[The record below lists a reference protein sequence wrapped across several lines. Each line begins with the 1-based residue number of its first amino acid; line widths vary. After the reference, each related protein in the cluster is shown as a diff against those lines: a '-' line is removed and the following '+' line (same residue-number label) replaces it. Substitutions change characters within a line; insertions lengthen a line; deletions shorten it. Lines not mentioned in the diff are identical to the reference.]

1 MLLMLEVNSAEFT
14 RYVTPKDV
22 ESSGRSPTKYGAKLK
37 ALIKPNPSYMT
48 EEAHRNIRTTSV
60 FDTETKT
67 HYWLTVVAQDYG
79 VVPLYSTL
87 EVYVEIKNVN
97 DNAPLTKEPVYY
109 PHIMENSPPGTPVIQ
124 ITATD
129 PDSPTILY
137 RITSGN
143 PESFFSI
150 DTRTGV
156 ISTTGRKLD
165 REYQAEHVLEIT
177 LTDDGTPPLHSS
189 TRVVITIDD
198 ENDNSPH
205 FQYKFYNIHIPET
218 RHHEAPLIQIIAI
231 DNDLG
236 NNSSIFYEVMSGRGK
251 NKFKIHPTAG
261 AIYSLSSF
269 QHGEEYDLLVRATDQ
284 GKPNKSAIAKIS
296 VRVLPLPDDSK
307 HPPDCKTKDQHVSVQ
322 ESDSVGFLVILIQ
335 CDDLDGDV
343 LWYNIIDGD
352 PRSEF
357 MIVGDEGS
365 ILLAKRL
372 DWEVQSKY
380 NLTIKVTDGIYNAY
394 TQVFVSV
401 VDINEYRP
409 IFSKPIYTANISESS
424 VPGTEVVKLTATDAD
439 RDSKVVYSLY
449 NAQSPSSLHLFK
461 VDYQT
466 GSLSVAKPLDRET
479 IAEHIITV
487 MVKDQATPAKRNFA
501 RVIIKVN
508 DANDHAPE
516 FSVSIMQG
524 RVFETSPIGTTV
536 LSLNAVD
543 KDHGINAKVVYSL
556 QSGNVGNAF
565 FLDPVIGSINVA
577 RDLDISIMNEY
588 MLIIKASDSG
598 NPPLAST
605 IPVHIIVVMADNAP
619 PRFTRREVAAE
630 LYENEPARIVVK
642 HLEARS
648 TSSLH
653 YEIVQ
658 GNVDNAF
665 YVNPTTGAGAKAV
678 CHVVVH
684 LMDRNDNPPYFRET
698 LYQGWINEG
707 APIASLVFYNQSSHL
722 VLAASDEDSQL
733 NALLQYDIVEPGPQR
748 WFHIDSTTG
757 AIRTI
762 ATLDHE
768 TDPLIEFHVKV
779 TDLGKPRLSS
789 ETLAKVV
796 IKVNDINDCSPKF
809 SQRIYNTSILTPT
822 YANIAVLQLNAT
834 DKDSA
839 NITKLSFSIRS
850 GNVDNV
856 YSIGSE
862 TGIITVHDP
871 ISGAKTAPHRLRVAV
886 TDGKFVD
893 EAMVYITWEH
903 SQDSGLKFQ
912 RSIYHGSVLEN
923 STKSIT
929 VAVVTVLGSH
939 LNEHLTFSIL
949 NPSPYF
955 TIGPTS
961 GALRTTGVRF
971 DREHQERYQLIVQT
985 RSKESREDE
994 IRVAHVAVNVT
1005 VLDINDNCP
1014 MFVNLPYY
1022 AVVSVDAKKGDVIT
1036 KVHAIDLDKGENGEV
1051 RYELIRGSGDLFKVC
1066 RKTGEVTPKQALEGH
1081 NREYQLIIAAY
1092 DGGSTPCSTKVNVV
1106 VKVMDRSMPI
1116 FDKQFYTVSTL
1127 ENIDLHSPLSISI
1140 QAESPLGRKLIY
1152 SIVSGNNDEKFA
1164 VDFNTGGLYVV
1175 DELDYETQQEYALY
1189 IRATDS
1195 VSGVS
1200 ADVPVNVLVLD
1211 VNDSPPEFMDDA
1223 YNVSVSEA
1231 APFGTII
1238 LKLTAHDNDTGLN
1251 AKIRY
1256 SLKNDNNT
1264 TENFHIDP
1272 EDGSIYLK
1280 RSLDH
1285 ETQTLHHIVA
1295 IATDCGI
1302 PNLSSSVHVWIKV
1315 LDMNDNPPKLE
1326 KNIYAWLSEEAS
1338 RGQVVT
1344 IVTASDRDS
1353 VDHKRL
1359 VYSIVGGNQQQTFFM
1374 DPTTGTP
1381 VVKVTAT
1388 DKDSDPYGYVSYFI
1402 SSDKILESFEIY
1414 NLTGEIMTK
1423 VSLDREKQKVYEI
1436 PVVAIDTGGKVG
1448 FSIVRVWIS
1457 DANDN
1462 SPVFVLPEYKACIHS
1477 NFSIN
1482 SVFLKVKAVDKDEDH
1497 SAQIEYSI
1505 YEKEASGVRDL
1516 FQINKN
1522 TGGLSL
1528 LRSALPSENQMFQF
1542 FIRATDKGFPPL
1554 HSDVPVDIYIMSQK
1568 DVSPMF
1574 ERRDDKFFVTESAAP
1589 GTVITRVK
1597 LITEMPVNYRLLS
1610 GKDYFIIDPSGVI
1623 SLSGRLDRELFPS
1636 HVIGVLAYT
1645 ESSPPLTAV
1654 TEISLQVL
1662 DSNDN
1667 KPIFDSA
1674 EYKIKIAENIKE
1686 GSPILKVHASDADEG
1701 TNGEIQYSLTGPG
1714 TAIFSIDSHTG
1725 WIISLVALDREIT
1738 EHYTLT
1744 VIASDSGAPTHTSN
1758 ATVFITLIDYNDNP
1772 PKFVKNSYSASVSE
1786 NAMAG
1791 TVVVQVSITDRD
1803 SESSNIV
1810 FYIIGGDPHSQFDVK
1825 LSGEVYVTRPL
1836 DREAIDKY
1844 KLSIFATDGKHST
1857 VTTLYVD
1864 VLDENDQEPY
1874 CLLYRYKETISEA
1887 VPPGYYILTVK
1898 AVDLDLGSKLKFYLT
1913 GDNAEYFNL
1922 DRTTGELKTLKSLD
1936 RERISE
1942 FHLTAHVQDREHI
1955 EWECISHIDITVL
1968 DVNDNAPV
1976 FSSSNLS
1983 VSVSEGASIGS
1994 LVTKIHAIDDDIGV
2008 NRKIRYV
2015 LVDSAD
2021 GHFKIVSDSGIITLA
2036 RVLDRETKDSYNLTV
2051 KAVDQG
2057 LPQLWNVASL
2067 TVHVLD
2073 VNDNPPEFQ
2082 TRTHHASIPE
2092 NAAIDTHV
2100 TQVMATSIDAGIN
2113 AQIEYSIVGGNE
2125 HGKFAIEY
2133 DTGIITIAQPLDYE
2147 RAREYLI
2154 TVQATDL
2161 GVPPLSNQA
2170 TVNITVLDSNDN
2182 APVFSEVSYSAKIA
2196 EDAMIGEI
2204 VAQVSATDLD
2214 TEENGDVTYSIERG
2228 DAHQQFSIHPKTGE
2242 VSVIQPLDRELVSS
2256 YVLQIRASDN
2266 GESVLSSSAIL
2277 KIEVLD
2283 VNDNPPLFTQTNYTV
2298 IVQEDK
2304 RPGWIVCQLLV
2315 TDSDISPNAGPFIF
2329 DILAKKGVSAFRIEK
2344 DGTIR
2349 TAALLSHKLES
2360 TYTLHV
2366 RVFDNGN
2373 PPLYSDTWVIVKVIE
2388 ESQYPPI
2395 ATPLDIWIG
2404 SYQERWDGGE
2414 IGRVHA
2420 TDQDQFDIL
2429 NFSLVPSH
2437 QVPGISP
2444 YNFITTQRKRL
2455 LKELRLVLKKEVSL
2469 ISVQDSGSG
2478 DTDVLLFI
2486 KGGVDIQSLNSALL
2500 TMNLPLLQLECN
2512 CLNGALCRQ
2521 RIALNPERVI
2531 TISSDLISFV
2541 SPSHSHDVYCAC
2553 NLGYSGERCDELIP
2567 PAQCECPPSQTCIAQ
2582 PAPPGFV
2589 CAPPS
2594 PASPLCS
2601 PNHTCPPPQTPS
2613 FKSAFSIITWQQL
2626 MIAGII
2632 IIIILV
2638 LCLTCLICKCCCRNS
2653 RQNDLDKTSSV
2664 LNSDV
2669 KRTSKL
2675 SNLEVTQC
2683 IPRPAS
2689 YTSGSHNDVYA
2700 GPLNNLDTVRSY
2712 GSAGDELES
2721 VPPDYVKNLN
2731 RNANSPG
2738 HKINNGYHWDCSDW
2752 VRPNQNPL
2760 PNITEVPGSEVPDS
2774 SSFHSNDSNDSNT
2787 VQQGQHHAQSTII
2800 DPARDL
2806 ATLDEELY
2814 MTYRSEEDDV
2824 ITYGFPQRYPSQS
2837 DVSTNLCDIEDSD
2850 VPT

>member
-1 MLLMLEVNSAEFT
+1 
-14 RYVTPKDV
+14 
-22 ESSGRSPTKYGAKLK
+22 
-37 ALIKPNPSYMT
+37 
-48 EEAHRNIRTTSV
+48 
-60 FDTETKT
+60 
-67 HYWLTVVAQDYG
+67 
-79 VVPLYSTL
+79 
-87 EVYVEIKNVN
+87 
-97 DNAPLTKEPVYY
+97 
-109 PHIMENSPPGTPVIQ
+109 
-124 ITATD
+124 
-129 PDSPTILY
+129 
-137 RITSGN
+137 
-143 PESFFSI
+143 
-150 DTRTGV
+150 
-156 ISTTGRKLD
+156 
-165 REYQAEHVLEIT
+165 
-177 LTDDGTPPLHSS
+177 
-189 TRVVITIDD
+189 
-198 ENDNSPH
+198 
-205 FQYKFYNIHIPET
+205 
-218 RHHEAPLIQIIAI
+218 
-231 DNDLG
+231 
-236 NNSSIFYEVMSGRGK
+236 
-251 NKFKIHPTAG
+251 
-261 AIYSLSSF
+261 
-269 QHGEEYDLLVRATDQ
+269 
-284 GKPNKSAIAKIS
+284 
-296 VRVLPLPDDSK
+296 
-307 HPPDCKTKDQHVSVQ
+307 
-322 ESDSVGFLVILIQ
+322 
-335 CDDLDGDV
+335 
-343 LWYNIIDGD
+343 
-352 PRSEF
+352 
-357 MIVGDEGS
+357 
-365 ILLAKRL
+365 
-372 DWEVQSKY
+372 
-380 NLTIKVTDGIYNAY
+380 
-394 TQVFVSV
+394 
-401 VDINEYRP
+401 
-409 IFSKPIYTANISESS
+409 
-424 VPGTEVVKLTATDAD
+424 
-439 RDSKVVYSLY
+439 
-449 NAQSPSSLHLFK
+449 
-461 VDYQT
+461 
-466 GSLSVAKPLDRET
+466 
-479 IAEHIITV
+479 
-487 MVKDQATPAKRNFA
+487 
-501 RVIIKVN
+501 
-508 DANDHAPE
+508 
-516 FSVSIMQG
+516 
-524 RVFETSPIGTTV
+524 
-536 LSLNAVD
+536 
-543 KDHGINAKVVYSL
+543 
-556 QSGNVGNAF
+556 
-565 FLDPVIGSINVA
+565 
-577 RDLDISIMNEY
+577 
-588 MLIIKASDSG
+588 
-598 NPPLAST
+598 
-605 IPVHIIVVMADNAP
+605 
-619 PRFTRREVAAE
+619 
-630 LYENEPARIVVK
+630 
-642 HLEARS
+642 
-648 TSSLH
+648 
-653 YEIVQ
+653 
-658 GNVDNAF
+658 
-665 YVNPTTGAGAKAV
+665 
-678 CHVVVH
+678 
-684 LMDRNDNPPYFRET
+684 
-698 LYQGWINEG
+698 
-707 APIASLVFYNQSSHL
+707 
-722 VLAASDEDSQL
+722 
-733 NALLQYDIVEPGPQR
+733 
-748 WFHIDSTTG
+748 
-757 AIRTI
+757 
-762 ATLDHE
+762 
-768 TDPLIEFHVKV
+768 
-779 TDLGKPRLSS
+779 
-789 ETLAKVV
+789 
-796 IKVNDINDCSPKF
+796 
-809 SQRIYNTSILTPT
+809 
-822 YANIAVLQLNAT
+822 
-834 DKDSA
+834 
-839 NITKLSFSIRS
+839 
-850 GNVDNV
+850 
-856 YSIGSE
+856 
-862 TGIITVHDP
+862 
-871 ISGAKTAPHRLRVAV
+871 
-886 TDGKFVD
+886 
-893 EAMVYITWEH
+893 
-903 SQDSGLKFQ
+903 
-912 RSIYHGSVLEN
+912 
-923 STKSIT
+923 
-929 VAVVTVLGSH
+929 
-939 LNEHLTFSIL
+939 
-949 NPSPYF
+949 
-955 TIGPTS
+955 
-961 GALRTTGVRF
+961 
-971 DREHQERYQLIVQT
+971 
-985 RSKESREDE
+985 
-994 IRVAHVAVNVT
+994 
-1005 VLDINDNCP
+1005 
-1014 MFVNLPYY
+1014 
-1022 AVVSVDAKKGDVIT
+1022 
-1036 KVHAIDLDKGENGEV
+1036 
-1051 RYELIRGSGDLFKVC
+1051 
-1066 RKTGEVTPKQALEGH
+1066 
-1081 NREYQLIIAAY
+1081 
-1092 DGGSTPCSTKVNVV
+1092 
-1106 VKVMDRSMPI
+1106 
-1116 FDKQFYTVSTL
+1116 
-1127 ENIDLHSPLSISI
+1127 
-1140 QAESPLGRKLIY
+1140 
-1152 SIVSGNNDEKFA
+1152 
-1164 VDFNTGGLYVV
+1164 
-1175 DELDYETQQEYALY
+1175 
-1189 IRATDS
+1189 
-1195 VSGVS
+1195 
-1200 ADVPVNVLVLD
+1200 
-1211 VNDSPPEFMDDA
+1211 
-1223 YNVSVSEA
+1223 
-1231 APFGTII
+1231 
-1238 LKLTAHDNDTGLN
+1238 
-1251 AKIRY
+1251 
-1256 SLKNDNNT
+1256 
-1264 TENFHIDP
+1264 
-1272 EDGSIYLK
+1272 
-1280 RSLDH
+1280 
-1285 ETQTLHHIVA
+1285 
-1295 IATDCGI
+1295 
-1302 PNLSSSVHVWIKV
+1302 
-1315 LDMNDNPPKLE
+1315 
-1326 KNIYAWLSEEAS
+1326 
-1338 RGQVVT
+1338 
-1344 IVTASDRDS
+1344 
-1353 VDHKRL
+1353 
-1359 VYSIVGGNQQQTFFM
+1359 
-1374 DPTTGTP
+1374 
-1381 VVKVTAT
+1381 
-1388 DKDSDPYGYVSYFI
+1388 
-1402 SSDKILESFEIY
+1402 
-1414 NLTGEIMTK
+1414 
-1423 VSLDREKQKVYEI
+1423 
-1436 PVVAIDTGGKVG
+1436 
-1448 FSIVRVWIS
+1448 
-1457 DANDN
+1457 
-1462 SPVFVLPEYKACIHS
+1462 
-1477 NFSIN
+1477 
-1482 SVFLKVKAVDKDEDH
+1482 
-1497 SAQIEYSI
+1497 
-1505 YEKEASGVRDL
+1505 
-1516 FQINKN
+1516 
-1522 TGGLSL
+1522 
-1528 LRSALPSENQMFQF
+1528 
-1542 FIRATDKGFPPL
+1542 
-1554 HSDVPVDIYIMSQK
+1554 
-1568 DVSPMF
+1568 
-1574 ERRDDKFFVTESAAP
+1574 
-1589 GTVITRVK
+1589 

-1686 GSPILKVHASDADEG
+1686 GSPILKVSNSLFFLLQYNLVHASDADEG

-2100 TQVMATSIDAGIN
+2100 TQVMAT
-2113 AQIEYSIVGGNE
+2113 
-2125 HGKFAIEY
+2125 
-2133 DTGIITIAQPLDYE
+2133 
-2147 RAREYLI
+2147 AREYLI

-2373 PPLYSDTWVIVKVIE
+2373 PPLYSDTWVIVKVLAFQAIVIE

-2437 QVPGISP
+2437 QSVNSLFTIDSRQGILSTLPGLDNGIYRLNISISDGKYISFCPVTVTVESLWDEMLLQSYSVRVPGISP

-2613 FKSAFSIITWQQL
+2613 
-2626 MIAGII
+2626 
-2632 IIIILV
+2632 
-2638 LCLTCLICKCCCRNS
+2638 CCCRNS

-2738 HKINNGYHWDCSDW
+2738 HKINNESFQNNTQPLVSVLFF
-2752 VRPNQNPL
+2752 VREINLSLHSLYYSQVKMAHKGGAKCFKMIIIICFEEKERSKICKKVTGNSRAKGPKEDVELCRRRCTDFRRLSLGLLRLGPAKSKSS
-2760 PNITEVPGSEVPDS
+2760 PKYYGSS
-2774 SSFHSNDSNDSNT
+2774 RKR
-2787 VQQGQHHAQSTII
+2787 AII

>member
-1 MLLMLEVNSAEFT
+1 MTAPSPD
-14 RYVTPKDV
+14 RVTAVCLPPH
-22 ESSGRSPTKYGAKLK
+22 G
-37 ALIKPNPSYMT
+37 
-48 EEAHRNIRTTSV
+48 NIRTTSV

-619 PRFTRREVAAE
+619 PSTLEMFDLRVNSAPHVHAIDLDKGENGEVRYELIRGSGDLFKVCRKTGEVTPKQALEGHNREYQLIIAA
-630 LYENEPARIVVK
+630 YDGGSTPCSTKVNVVVK
-642 HLEARS
+642 
-648 TSSLH
+648 
-653 YEIVQ
+653 V
-658 GNVDNAF
+658 
-665 YVNPTTGAGAKAV
+665 
-678 CHVVVH
+678 
-684 LMDRNDNPPYFRET
+684 MDRSMPIFDKQFYTVSTLENIDLHSPLSISIQAESPLGRKLIYSIVSGNNDEKFAVDFNT
-698 LYQGWINEG
+698 
-707 APIASLVFYNQSSHL
+707 
-722 VLAASDEDSQL
+722 AASDEDSQL

-971 DREHQERYQLIVQT
+971 DREHQERYQLIVQ
-985 RSKESREDE
+985 
-994 IRVAHVAVNVT
+994 
-1005 VLDINDNCP
+1005 L
-1014 MFVNLPYY
+1014 
-1022 AVVSVDAKKGDVIT
+1022 
-1036 KVHAIDLDKGENGEV
+1036 
-1051 RYELIRGSGDLFKVC
+1051 
-1066 RKTGEVTPKQALEGH
+1066 
-1081 NREYQLIIAAY
+1081 
-1092 DGGSTPCSTKVNVV
+1092 
-1106 VKVMDRSMPI
+1106 
-1116 FDKQFYTVSTL
+1116 
-1127 ENIDLHSPLSISI
+1127 
-1140 QAESPLGRKLIY
+1140 Y
-1152 SIVSGNNDEKFA
+1152 S
-1164 VDFNTGGLYVV
+1164 GLYVV